1 MTRISAN
8 DETPYRSDGSGGAT
22 FIGWRE
28 WVGLPDLGIGWIKAK
43 IDTGARTSALHTFEL
58 DVAHDAGRK
67 IARFGVHPFQRDT
80 DIVHWCSAP
89 VVAERSVRDSGGHR
103 EWRFVIETPVRLAD
117 REWPIE
123 ITLTARDTM
132 LFRMLVGRTA
142 MRSIR
147 VDPLASFLTG
157 RPPEA

>member
-1 MTRISAN
+1 MTSNGAN
-8 DETPYRSDGSGGAT
+8 GDNLINPTDAVEGTL
-22 FIGWRE
+22 IGWRE
-28 WVGLPDLGIGWIKAK
+28 WVSLPALGIDFIKAK

-58 DVAHDAGRK
+58 EVAHEAGRK

-80 DIVHWCSAP
+80 ETVTWCDAP
-89 VVAERSVRDSGGHR
+89 VVDERSVRDSGGHR
-103 EWRFVIETPVRLAD
+103 EWRFVIETPVRMAN

-157 RPPEA
+157 RPPE